1 MHYLRTYTR
10 VSNHSE
16 RKLESRSSTIPPA
29 LHVYETPLGT
39 VQRVLQHS
47 PELSELKIIRE
58 WLQDVLPVRHAVEVR
73 KGYMPFT
80 KNALRA
86 EKRAQVSGMASTRL
100 GREKLV
106 QHLDPDAASRGP
118 GTWDVEDL
126 HYEKALVRSLFE
138 YCLLYTSPSPRD

>member
-58 WLQDVLPVRHAVEVR
+58 WLQDLSLIHISEP
-73 KGYMPFT
+73 
-80 KNALRA
+80 
-86 EKRAQVSGMASTRL
+86 TRL
-100 GREKLV
+100 HKV
-106 QHLDPDAASRGP
+106 SRM
-118 GTWDVEDL
+118 
-126 HYEKALVRSLFE
+126 
-138 YCLLYTSPSPRD
+138 PSSA

>member
-86 EKRAQVSGMASTRL
+86 EKRAQVSGMASTL
-100 GREKLV
+100 
-106 QHLDPDAASRGP
+106 
-118 GTWDVEDL
+118 
-126 HYEKALVRSLFE
+126 SLIHI
-138 YCLLYTSPSPRD
+138 